1 MPYFAF
7 ALSYPLWLMIQFK
20 KIWTGEWAPEGVK
33 TPKTP
38 E

>member
-20 KIWTGEWAPEGVK
+20 KIMDGSWAPEGVNPDK
-33 TPKTP
+33 TPK
-38 E
+38 